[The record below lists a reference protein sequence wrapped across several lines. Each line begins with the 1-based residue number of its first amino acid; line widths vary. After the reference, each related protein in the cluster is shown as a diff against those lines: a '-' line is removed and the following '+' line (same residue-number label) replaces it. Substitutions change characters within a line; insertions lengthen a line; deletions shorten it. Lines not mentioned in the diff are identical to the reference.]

1 MPFDISE
8 IKKLSVEERLRII
21 DELWKSIDADREQE
35 EPVVNEDAAVYGV
48 DEDAEEESPEI
59 IAILEEQIAKIER
72 GEEKLYTEEEVKQI
86 LKKDIEEFRKSRNG

>member
-59 IAILEEQIAKIER
+59 IAILEEQVAKIER